1 MDINDQI
8 AENAG
13 LIYKQLSSFN
23 LLYDQDAE
31 SFAYEALYKAILT
44 YDKDTGTAFS
54 TYATCCIA
62 NALRKHLRTLNK
74 KRQLD
79 VVSYYELISTKENSD
94 ELIDI
99 IPQLDTTTDAEAV
112 YLFKE
117 LQGVVS
123 DAFVK
128 VLRGMSEKHQTVIT
142 RWYNSDCKMTQCELA
157 KALQISQPTVSKAI
171 SVFKY
176 RLKLELEEYM

>member
-31 SFAYEALYKAILT
+31 SFAYEALYRAILT
-44 YDKDTGTAFS
+44 YNKDAGTAFS
-54 TYATCCIA
+54 TYATCCIS

-74 KRQLD
+74 KRQLET
-79 VVSYYELISTKENSD
+79 VSYYEAISARSD
-94 ELIDI
+94 SDDLIDI
-99 IPQLDTTTDAEAV
+99 IPAVDTTTDAEAV

-117 LQGVVS
+117 LQGVVGE
-123 DAFVK
+123 AFNK
-128 VLRGMSEKHQTVIT
+128 VLRDMPAKHQKVIT
-142 RWYNSDCKMTQCELA
+142 SWYNSDCQMTQCELA

-171 SVFKY
+171 SIFKY